1 MTLARD
7 NPFASYR
14 VESLKYRY
22 PGFDFDD
29 AVARLKEMQ
38 WRAAILGPHGTGK
51 TTLLVELHRY
61 LQSSTS
67 VRSNSSRLWFVP
79 LDRTVRNQQ
88 WFELLEECSPQQI
101 LLVDGIERLSW
112 SKRLQLLG
120 MGPTW
125 IRQSSLPRSIVV
137 TTHRSVG
144 LPVWLHTTSNPA
156 TMEELLLE
164 LHPAASPET
173 IAQARKL
180 FIARRGNIRDVFWKL
195 YDNCS
200 H

>member
-7 NPFASYR
+7 NPFASHR

-29 AVARLKEMQ
+29 AVARLEEMQ

-51 TTLLVELHRY
+51 TTLLLELYRY
-61 LQSSTS
+61 FQNSTDE
-67 VRSNSSRLWFVP
+67 RSNSSRLWFVP

-88 WFELLEECSPQQI
+88 WLELLEECSPQQI

-120 MGPTW
+120 LGPTW

-144 LPVWLHTTSNPA
+144 LPVWLHTTANPA

-164 LHPAASPET
+164 LHPTASPET
-173 IAQARKL
+173 IDQAREL

-195 YDNCS
+195 YDDC
-200 H
+200 